1 MQLANQGLGQLKS
14 VTPVHR
20 PEPAQLIGQRQ
31 KIARS
36 LLLILAA
43 TAACTFFA
51 ACVGHQ
57 ARVENRQ
64 ERRADRQER
73 REDRRANN
81 E

>member
-1 MQLANQGLGQLKS
+1 MKNTFS
-14 VTPVHR
+14 P
-20 PEPAQLIGQRQ
+20 QR
-31 KIARS
+31 IARS

-43 TAACTFFA
+43 TAACTFYS

-73 REDRRANN
+73 RENRHAAAADTQ
-81 E
+81 